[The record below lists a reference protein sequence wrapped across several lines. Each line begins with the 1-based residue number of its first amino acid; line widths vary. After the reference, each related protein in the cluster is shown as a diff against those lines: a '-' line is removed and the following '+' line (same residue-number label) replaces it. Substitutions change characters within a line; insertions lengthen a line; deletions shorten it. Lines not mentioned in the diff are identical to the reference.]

1 MPDPSRRPGGDVS
14 KVNIPTELHQR
25 ARAAVRL
32 VKRVTGRRY
41 TIAQFLRE
49 AISSQLSVIARDYNQ
64 GREILPDTAP
74 LDPGRPT
81 TPGKKTTTKTG

>member
-1 MPDPSRRPGGDVS
+1 MSSQPRPGEVS
-14 KVNIPTELHQR
+14 KLNVPTELHQR

-32 VKRVTGRRY
+32 VERVTGRRY

-74 LDPGRPT
+74 LEPGRR
-81 TPGKKTTTKTG
+81 